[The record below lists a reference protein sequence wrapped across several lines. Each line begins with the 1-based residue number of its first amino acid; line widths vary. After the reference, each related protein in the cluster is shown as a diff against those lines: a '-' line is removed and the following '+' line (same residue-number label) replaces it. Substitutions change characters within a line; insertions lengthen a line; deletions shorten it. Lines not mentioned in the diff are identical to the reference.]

1 MVRDGKKYKPN
12 IELIMYALVESGS
25 VTKLF
30 TYPKG
35 FEHNGNQYPQD
46 IFYKWS
52 KAEKEAIGIY
62 EVETDSTNYKDEKW
76 YINTNESFTFGNGKV
91 TRSWGTATAKAH
103 ADTLW
108 TQQDSDDG
116 DLPDDKE
123 VGDVKVEGLKTV
135 LIRNIKAQAAGI
147 LQDTDWYIVRKADA
161 GTAVPSAITTHRAA
175 VRTKAAEM
183 ETAITNAS
191 NTPALE
197 TLYTYTKQ
205 EDGSVT
211 RPLGELPRL
220 ED

>member
-1 MVRDGKKYKPN
+1 
-12 IELIMYALVESGS
+12 MYALVEDNSI
-25 VTKLF
+25 TKVF
-30 TYPKG
+30 PGPKG
-35 FEHNGNQYPQD
+35 FEHNGNQYAPD

-52 KAEKEAIGIY
+52 KAEKEAIGLY
-62 EVETDSTNYKDEKW
+62 EVTTDSTNYKDEKW
-76 YINTNESFTFGNGKV
+76 YINTNESYTFSNGKV

-135 LIRNIKAQAAGI
+135 LIRTLKAQAAGI
-147 LQDTDWYIVRKADA
+147 LQETDWYIVRKADA

-191 NTPALE
+191 DTPALE
-197 TLYTYTKQ
+197 TLYTYTEQ

-211 RPLGELPRL
+211 RPLGELPTL
-220 ED
+220 ES